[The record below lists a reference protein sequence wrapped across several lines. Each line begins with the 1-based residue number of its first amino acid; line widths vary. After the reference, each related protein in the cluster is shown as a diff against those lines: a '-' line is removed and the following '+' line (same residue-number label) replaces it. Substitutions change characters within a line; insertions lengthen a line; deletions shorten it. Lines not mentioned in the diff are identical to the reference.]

1 MAIENVSC
9 LSSLFRA
16 HPAVEALYRS
26 MDGEA
31 NPAGWAPA
39 CCSPVAC
46 CGMGLGFSG
55 ANEAPALALFIFAL
69 IFLSFLLGVY
79 LKSILEEIESC
90 ARNDMSR
97 MHFRY
102 FLLRCIAGWRSIKS
116 LERAL

>member
-69 IFLSFLLGVY
+69 IFLSFLLAHRFP
-79 LKSILEEIESC
+79 C
-90 ARNDMSR
+90 
-97 MHFRY
+97 RY
-102 FLLRCIAGWRSIKS
+102 SG
-116 LERAL
+116 